1 MGETNQKSKDGSGC
15 LSECDMDQPS
25 SSELK
30 LIQDPETGL
39 ALLAKCT
46 GKKTPEQEREHQF
59 WQLQFNA
66 MRDWGAGDGLAV
78 GRAVTACWLFNRS
91 PPFWLVKA
99 SNLLGMR
106 CMSDAEKRS
115 RRDINKHYR
124 RWRAVQLVRGRH
136 PNDPRNFKRKVHGD
150 AIWAEAAK
158 LVADMDA
165 DATVDV
171 DTVKKS
177 YALIKR
183 AGGASVTLPSYR
195 RAVKKRDRRR
205 KKKN

>member
-1 MGETNQKSKDGSGC
+1 MTRTSRSKRICVTLRWFASVR
-15 LSECDMDQPS
+15 ENCDMNQPS
-25 SSELK
+25 SDELN

-39 ALLAKCT
+39 ALLAKRS
-46 GKKTPEQEREHQF
+46 GEETPEQERERQF
-59 WQLQFNA
+59 WRLQFNA
-66 MRDWGAGDGLAV
+66 MRDWLAGDALAV
-78 GRAVTACWLFNRS
+78 GRAVTDCSLFNRP

-136 PNDPRNFKRKVHGD
+136 PNDPRNFKKKVDGD
-150 AIWAEAAK
+150 AVWVEATK
-158 LVADMDA
+158 L

-171 DTVKKS
+171 DMVKKS

-195 RAVKKRDRRR
+195 RAVKKRDRPR
-205 KKKN
+205 KK

>member
-1 MGETNQKSKDGSGC
+1 MN
-15 LSECDMDQPS
+15 QPS
-25 SSELK
+25 SDELN

-39 ALLAKCT
+39 ALLAKRS
-46 GKKTPEQEREHQF
+46 GEETPEQERERQF
-59 WQLQFNA
+59 WRLQFNA
-66 MRDWGAGDGLAV
+66 MRDWLAGDALAV
-78 GRAVTACWLFNRS
+78 GRAVTDCSLFNRP

-136 PNDPRNFKRKVHGD
+136 PNDPRNFKKKVDGD
-150 AIWAEAAK
+150 AVWVEATK
-158 LVADMDA
+158 L

-171 DTVKKS
+171 DMVKKS

-195 RAVKKRDRRR
+195 RAVKKRDRPR
-205 KKKN
+205 KK